1 MISNKNIDK
10 FEKNL
15 NFKFKNKKYLIN
27 ALVHPSFVVEK
38 KNKKEILTSDFERL
52 EFLGDRVLGLIISS
66 LIYNNFKNMNEGNLT
81 KKLSYL
87 VQKEFLYKIAKE
99 IEIDRFL
106 KYSFRKDNPRMNISI
121 LSDSVESLIGSIFL
135 DSGYLSV
142 YKFIKRIW
150 GPYLNNEES
159 NQQDSKT
166 NLQEISQKK
175 YKILPIY
182 TLIKKEGP
190 SHSPM
195 FTVSLDIFNGKIFIA
210 SGPSKREAEKN
221 AARKAL
227 ELLHE

>member
-1 MISNKNIDK
+1 MILIKNIQNFERRIK
-10 FEKNL
+10 FV
-15 NFKFKNKKYLIN
+15 FKNKENLIQ
-27 ALVHPSFVVEK
+27 ALIHPSFIKEK
-38 KNKKEILTSDFERL
+38 KFKKKYLVNDFERL
-52 EFLGDRVLGLIISS
+52 EFLGDRVLGIVIAHLIFEK
-66 LIYNNFKNMNEGNLT
+66 FKDSNEGDLT

-221 AARKAL
+221 VAKKAL
-227 ELLHE
+227 EFIND

>member
-221 AARKAL
+221 VAKKAL
-227 ELLHE
+227 EFIND